1 MKKVIKVI
9 GIALVVL
16 VVTMVISTPFVNNY
30 SAAKIEKRLT
40 ALPLP
45 EKTEYI
51 ESISKAGKMTGNGNG
66 MQFLGAM
73 LVQSELTLEELD
85 AYYATYRE
93 NQWDCIVEVQESPSL
108 EFVEHGEL
116 SFVTDI
122 SPDEGC
128 FVIYS
133 WGNGIEPFQMLDIR
147 GN

>member
-1 MKKVIKVI
+1 MKKIIKLTGMTLAVIL
-9 GIALVVL
+9 IALL
-16 VVTMVISTPFVNNY
+16 VATPFVNNY
-30 SAAKIEKRLT
+30 SAVKIEKRLLT
-40 ALPLP
+40 LPLP

-85 AYYATYRE
+85 AYYTTYRE
-93 NQWDCIVEVQESPSL
+93 NQWDCIVEMQGSPIL
-108 EFVEHGEL
+108 EFIEHGEV

-122 SPDEGC
+122 SPDEGY

-133 WGNGIEPFQMLDIR
+133 WGNGMEPFATLDIR

>member
-66 MQFLGAM
+66 MQFLGVM

-93 NQWDCIVEVQESPSL
+93 NQWDCIVEVQDSPIL
-108 EFVEHGEL
+108 EFIEHGEL
-116 SFVTDI
+116 AFQVEFSPNVTYY
-122 SPDEGC
+122 
-128 FVIYS
+128 VIYT
-133 WGNGIEPFQMLDIR
+133 WGNGIEPFATLDIR

>member
-1 MKKVIKVI
+1 MKKIIKIMGMTLAVI
-9 GIALVVL
+9 LVVL
-16 VVTMVISTPFVNNY
+16 LVATPIVNNY
-30 SAAKIEKRLT
+30 SASKIEKQLL

-85 AYYATYRE
+85 AYYAAYRK
-93 NQWDCIVEVQESPSL
+93 NQWDCMVEVQESQIL

-116 SFVTDI
+116 SFLTDI
-122 SPDEGC
+122 SPEEGY

-133 WGNGIEPFQMLDIR
+133 WGEGIELFEILDVR

>member
-1 MKKVIKVI
+1 MKKTVIIMGMTLAVLLV
-9 GIALVVL
+9 ALVVAA
-16 VVTMVISTPFVNNY
+16 PFVNNY
-30 SAAKIEKRLT
+30 SASKIEKRLL

-66 MQFLGAM
+66 MQFLGTV
-73 LVQSELTLEELD
+73 LVESELTLEELD
-85 AYYATYRE
+85 AYYDTYRE
-93 NQWDCIVEVQESPSL
+93 NQWDCIVEVQESHIL

-116 SFVTDI
+116 SFMTDI
-122 SPDEGC
+122 STDKGY

-133 WGNGIEPFQMLDIR
+133 WGNGIEPFATLDIR

>member
-1 MKKVIKVI
+1 MKKFVKVI
-9 GIALVVL
+9 GIVLVVL
-16 VVTMVISTPFVNNY
+16 VLVLVITTPFVNNY
-30 SAAKIEKRLT
+30 SASKIEKRLI

-73 LVQSELTLEELD
+73 LVQSELSIEELNT
-85 AYYATYRE
+85 YYATYRE
-93 NQWDCIVEVQESPSL
+93 NQWDCIVEVQGSPIL

-116 SFVTDI
+116 SFTTNI
-122 SPDEGC
+122 SPDEGY

-133 WGNGIEPFQMLDIR
+133 WGNGIEPFEMLDIR

>member
-1 MKKVIKVI
+1 MKKIVKLTGMTLAVIL
-9 GIALVVL
+9 IALL
-16 VVTMVISTPFVNNY
+16 AATPFVNNY
-30 SAAKIEKRLT
+30 SATKIEKRLT

-51 ESISKAGKMTGNGNG
+51 ESISKARKMTGNGNG

-93 NQWDCIVEVQESPSL
+93 NQWDCIVEVQESPIL
-108 EFVEHGEL
+108 EFVEHGEV
-116 SFVTDI
+116 SFTTDI
-122 SPDEGC
+122 SPDEGY

-133 WGNGIEPFQMLDIR
+133 WGNGIEPFEMLDIR

>member
-1 MKKVIKVI
+1 MKKVVRVI

-16 VVTMVISTPFVNNY
+16 VVTMGISSPFVNNY
-30 SAAKIEKRLT
+30 SAAKIEKRLL

-51 ESISKAGKMTGNGNG
+51 ESISRAGKMTGNGNG

-73 LVQSELTLEELD
+73 LIQSELTLEELD
-85 AYYATYRE
+85 VYYATYRE
-93 NQWDCIVEVQESPSL
+93 NQWDCIVEVQDSPIL
-108 EFVEHGEL
+108 EFVEHAEI

-122 SPDEGC
+122 SPDEGY
-128 FVIYS
+128 FVVYT
-133 WGNGIEPFQMLDIR
+133 WGNGIVPFEMLDIR

>member
-1 MKKVIKVI
+1 MTLAVIL
-9 GIALVVL
+9 IALL
-16 VVTMVISTPFVNNY
+16 VATPFVNNY
-30 SAAKIEKRLT
+30 SAAKIEKRLLT
-40 ALPLP
+40 LPLP

-93 NQWDCIVEVQESPSL
+93 NQWDCIVEVQKGQTL
-108 EFVEHGEL
+108 EVIEHGEL
-116 SFVTDI
+116 SFSTEILQD
-122 SPDEGC
+122 GGY
-128 FVIYS
+128 FVVYS
-133 WGNGIEPFQMLDIR
+133 WGSGIEPFATLDIR

>member
-1 MKKVIKVI
+1 MKKVVKVI

-16 VVTMVISTPFVNNY
+16 VLVLVIATPFVNNY
-30 SAAKIEKRLT
+30 SASKIEKRLT

-73 LVQSELTLEELD
+73 LVQSELTIEELNT
-85 AYYATYRE
+85 YYATYRE
-93 NQWDCIVEVQESPSL
+93 NQWNCIVEVQKGQTL
-108 EFVEHGEL
+108 EFIEHGEL
-116 SFVTDI
+116 SFSTDI
-122 SPDEGC
+122 LPDEGY

-133 WGNGIEPFQMLDIR
+133 WGNGMKPFEMLDIR

>member
-1 MKKVIKVI
+1 MKKILKVI
-9 GIALVVL
+9 GIVLIVLAVVL
-16 VVTMVISTPFVNNY
+16 VITTPVINNY

-40 ALPLP
+40 EIPLP

-73 LVQSELTLEELD
+73 LVESELTLEELD
-85 AYYATYRE
+85 VYYATYRE
-93 NQWDCIVEVQESPSL
+93 NQWDCIVEVQESHIL
-108 EFVEHGEL
+108 EFVEHGALSFTTEL
-116 SFVTDI
+116 S
-122 SPDEGC
+122 PDKGY

-133 WGNGIEPFQMLDIR
+133 WGSGIEPFATLDIR